1 MSLAHVTL
9 VLLLL
14 GFALPLSA
22 TAADPKG
29 TGKLIKKCQDAAGK
43 WHYGDNADVACA
55 KSKITEISQ
64 EGIKKKETA
73 APLTEQELKEREL
86 RKDEI
91 ENERKQMEKQKRQD
105 ELLLSTYS
113 HEDDISYTRDRK
125 LAQLENSIKASE
137 ETLKSLRAVLVRLET
152 QASEE
157 SGGGKTVPPQTAKN
171 IAQTK
176 SQITNHE
183 AAVQS
188 KRQEQEAVRKQA
200 AADLERYREL
210 KKAPV
215 KQPTMDK
222 KKTPLGFNSEVQL

>member
-1 MSLAHVTL
+1 MSLSHVTL
-9 VLLLL
+9 ALLLL

-22 TAADPKG
+22 TAAEPKG
-29 TGKLIKKCQDAAGK
+29 AGKLIKKCQDAAGK
-43 WHYGDNADVACA
+43 WHYGDNAAAECA
-55 KSKITEISQ
+55 KSKIIEINQ

-91 ENERKQMEKQKRQD
+91 EHERKQTEEQKRRN
-105 ELLLSTYS
+105 ELLLSTYG

-137 ETLKSLRAVLVRLET
+137 ETLKSLRAVLTRLET

-157 SGGGKTVPPQTAKN
+157 SHGGKTMSPQTAKN

-176 SQITNHE
+176 SQIKNHE
-183 AAVQS
+183 AVVQN

-215 KQPTMDK
+215 PKDTK
-222 KKTPLGFNSEVQL
+222 KP

>member
-1 MSLAHVTL
+1 MRQIENYRDQRERH
-9 VLLLL
+9 
-14 GFALPLSA
+14 
-22 TAADPKG
+22 
-29 TGKLIKKCQDAAGK
+29 
-43 WHYGDNADVACA
+43 
-55 KSKITEISQ
+55 Q
-64 EGIKKKETA
+64 EKETA

-91 ENERKQMEKQKRQD
+91 EHERKQTEEQKRRN
-105 ELLLSTYS
+105 ELLLSTYG

-137 ETLKSLRAVLVRLET
+137 ETLKSLRAVLTRLET

-157 SGGGKTVPPQTAKN
+157 SHGGKTVPPQTAKN

-176 SQITNHE
+176 SQIKNHE
-183 AAVQS
+183 AVVQN

-215 KQPTMDK
+215 PKDTK
-222 KKTPLGFNSEVQL
+222 KP